1 MIDNRM
7 DKILVVDDDVEI
19 CNMIEIFLEK
29 ERFHV
34 IKSHDGET
42 AIEKFK
48 DETPKLVILDIM
60 LPKMD
65 GYDVCREIKKIS
77 TVPIIML
84 TAKGE
89 TFDKVL
95 GLRLGA
101 DDYIVKPFDP
111 EELIARIRAVLRR
124 VSPDENKG
132 SKQIIFP
139 NLAINM
145 SNFTIK
151 VKNNVVQLPRK
162 EMELL
167 YFLASNQGKV
177 FTREQLIEQV
187 WGFDF
192 IGDTRTV
199 DVHIK
204 RLRSRLKDVENS
216 YEIKTVWGVGYKFE
230 VKKSA

>member
-1 MIDNRM
+1 MTDKIM
-7 DKILVVDDDVEI
+7 DKILVVDDDIEI
-19 CNMIEIFLEK
+19 CNMIELFLK
-29 ERFHV
+29 NERFQV
-34 IKSHDGET
+34 VKAYDGEE

-48 DETPKLVILDIM
+48 SEAPDLVILDIM

-77 TVPIIML
+77 NVPIIML

-101 DDYIVKPFDP
+101 DDYMVKPFDP
-111 EELIARIRAVLRR
+111 AELIARIRAVLRR
-124 VSPDENKG
+124 VSPEDKKLGE
-132 SKQIIFP
+132 QIIFP
-139 NLAINM
+139 SLAIDM
-145 SNFTIK
+145 DDFTIK
-151 VKNNVVQLPRK
+151 VKGNAIQLPKK

-167 YFLASNQGKV
+167 YFLASNQNKV
-177 FTREQLIEQV
+177 FTREQLIEQI

-192 IGDTRTV
+192 IGETRTV

-204 RLRSRLKDVENS
+204 RLRAKLKDVEEK

-230 VKKSA
+230 VKKSV

>member
-1 MIDNRM
+1 MSDNI
-7 DKILVVDDDVEI
+7 DKILVVDDDIEI
-19 CNMIEIFLEK
+19 CKLIEIFLEK
-29 ERFHV
+29 ERFKV
-34 IKSHDGET
+34 VKAYDGEE
-42 AIEKFK
+42 AIEVFK
-48 DETPKLVILDIM
+48 KEMPKLVILDIM

-77 TVPIIML
+77 DIPIIML

-101 DDYIVKPFDP
+101 DDYMVKPFDP

-124 VSPDENKG
+124 VSPMNFNNQDK
-132 SKQIIFP
+132 IIFP
-139 NLAINM
+139 DLAIDM
-145 SNFTIK
+145 DDFSIK
-151 VKNNVVQLPRK
+151 VINNPMQLPKK

-167 YFLASNQGKV
+167 YFLASHPNKL
-177 FTREQLIEQV
+177 FTREQLIEQI
-187 WGFDF
+187 WGYDF
-192 IGDTRTV
+192 YGDTRTV

-204 RLRSRLKDVENS
+204 RLREKLKKVEDK

-230 VKKSA
+230 VKKNV

>member
-1 MIDNRM
+1 MVADF
-7 DKILVVDDDVEI
+7 DKVLVVDDDIEI
-19 CNMIEIFLEK
+19 CNMIEMFLEK
-29 ERFHV
+29 ERFQV
-34 IKSHDGET
+34 VKAFDGED
-42 AIEKFK
+42 AVKKFIS
-48 DETPKLVILDIM
+48 EMPNIVILDIM

-77 TVPIIML
+77 QVPIIML

-101 DDYIVKPFDP
+101 DDYMVKPFDP

-124 VSPDENKG
+124 YNPREYNSGEK
-132 SKQIIFP
+132 IIFP
-139 NLAINM
+139 SLMIDMDEFSVRINEETM
-145 SNFTIK
+145 T
-151 VKNNVVQLPRK
+151 LPKK

-167 YFLASNQGKV
+167 YFLASNPNRL
-177 FTREQLIEQV
+177 FTRDQLIEQI
-187 WGFDF
+187 WGYDF
-192 IGDTRTV
+192 LGETRTV

-204 RLRSRLKDVENS
+204 RLREKLTNIEDK

-230 VKKSA
+230 VKKSV

>member
-1 MIDNRM
+1 MAADF
-7 DKILVVDDDVEI
+7 DKVLVVDDDIEI
-19 CNMIEIFLEK
+19 CNMIEMFLEK
-29 ERFHV
+29 ERFQV
-34 IKSHDGET
+34 VKAFDGED
-42 AIEKFK
+42 AVKKFIS
-48 DETPKLVILDIM
+48 EMPNIVILDIM

-77 TVPIIML
+77 QVPIIML

-101 DDYIVKPFDP
+101 DDYMVKPFDP

-124 VSPDENKG
+124 YNPREYNSGEK
-132 SKQIIFP
+132 IIFP
-139 NLAINM
+139 SLMIDMDEFSVRINEETM
-145 SNFTIK
+145 T
-151 VKNNVVQLPRK
+151 LPKK

-167 YFLASNQGKV
+167 YFLASNPNRL
-177 FTREQLIEQV
+177 FTRDQLIEQI
-187 WGFDF
+187 WGYDF
-192 IGDTRTV
+192 LGETRTV

-204 RLRSRLKDVENS
+204 RLREKLTNIEDK

-230 VKKSA
+230 VKKSV

>member
-1 MIDNRM
+1 MADNFY
-7 DKILVVDDDVEI
+7 KVLVIDDDVEI
-19 CNMIEIFLEK
+19 CNMIEMFLIKEK
-29 ERFHV
+29 FQIV
-34 IKSHDGET
+34 KAYDGED
-42 AIEKFK
+42 ALKKFMEEAP
-48 DETPKLVILDIM
+48 DIVILDIM

-77 TVPIIML
+77 QVPIIML

-101 DDYIVKPFDP
+101 DDYMVKPFDP

-124 VSPDENKG
+124 TNPKSYNEGEKIV
-132 SKQIIFP
+132 FP
-139 NLAINM
+139 SLMIDM
-145 SNFTIK
+145 DDFSIK
-151 VKNNVVQLPRK
+151 VNDKTVNLPKK

-167 YFLASNQGKV
+167 YFLASNPNKL
-177 FTREQLIEQV
+177 FTRDQLIEQI
-187 WGFDF
+187 WGYDF
-192 IGDTRTV
+192 VGETRTV

-204 RLRSRLKDVENS
+204 RLREKLKSVEDK

-230 VKKSA
+230 VKKSV

>member
-1 MIDNRM
+1 MSHDF
-7 DKILVVDDDVEI
+7 DKVLVVDDDIEI
-19 CNMIEIFLEK
+19 CNMIQMFLEK
-29 ERFHV
+29 EKFQV
-34 IKSHDGET
+34 VKAYDGED
-42 AIEKFK
+42 AVKKFTT
-48 DETPKLVILDIM
+48 EMPSIVILDIM

-77 TVPIIML
+77 QVPIIML

-101 DDYIVKPFDP
+101 DDYMVKPFDP

-124 VSPDENKG
+124 TNPKEYNSGEK
-132 SKQIIFP
+132 IIFP
-139 NLAINM
+139 SFMIDMDDFSIKINDEVI
-145 SNFTIK
+145 S
-151 VKNNVVQLPRK
+151 LPKK

-167 YFLASNQGKV
+167 YFLASNPSKL
-177 FTREQLIEQV
+177 FTREQLIEQI
-187 WGFDF
+187 WGYDF
-192 IGDTRTV
+192 VGETRTV

-204 RLRSRLKDVENS
+204 RLREKLKAVEDK

-230 VKKSA
+230 VKKGV

>member
-1 MIDNRM
+1 MNNGFY
-7 DKILVVDDDVEI
+7 KVLVVDDDIEI
-19 CNMIEIFLEK
+19 CNMIQMFLEK
-29 ERFHV
+29 ERFQV
-34 IKSHDGET
+34 IKAYDGEE
-42 AIEKFK
+42 AIKKFNNEMP
-48 DETPKLVILDIM
+48 DIVILDIM
-60 LPKMD
+60 LPKID

-77 TVPIIML
+77 QTPIIML

-101 DDYIVKPFDP
+101 DDYMVKPFEP

-124 VSPDENKG
+124 TNPQDYNKEE
-132 SKQIIFP
+132 KIIFP
-139 NLAINM
+139 SLKIDMNDFSIKIND
-145 SNFTIK
+145 K
-151 VKNNVVQLPRK
+151 VVKLPKK

-167 YFLASNQGKV
+167 YFLALNKNKL

-187 WGFDF
+187 WGYDY
-192 IGDTRTV
+192 IGETRTV

-204 RLRSRLKDVENS
+204 RLREKLKDVENK

-230 VKKSA
+230 VKKGV